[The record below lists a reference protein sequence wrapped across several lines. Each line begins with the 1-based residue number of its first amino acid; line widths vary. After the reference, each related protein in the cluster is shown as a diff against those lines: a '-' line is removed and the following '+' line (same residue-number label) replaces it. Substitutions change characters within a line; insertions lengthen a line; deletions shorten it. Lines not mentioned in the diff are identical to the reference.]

1 MRRRPDIELVVL
13 AREGSAE
20 AAGVLFDRYWTLA
33 WRTAYAVTADRG
45 LADDSAQDSFVKA
58 FAALA
63 RFDETQPFAPWLKRI
78 AINAAVDS
86 LRRSR
91 RLQVVAA
98 EESAFHT
105 WALGESAEDDLRR
118 WAVADA
124 VSALGEAK
132 RVVVVLHYWLDLPL
146 EEIAGVLG
154 LPIGTVAS
162 RLARAKD
169 ELRAVLEEDRVV

>member
-1 MRRRPDIELVVL
+1 MRRRPDTELVVL
-13 AREGSAE
+13 ARNGSHE
-20 AAGVLFDRYWTLA
+20 AAGALFDRYWVLA
-33 WRTAYAVTADRG
+33 WRAAYAVTADRA
-45 LADDSAQDSFVKA
+45 LADDAAQESFVKA
-58 FAALA
+58 FAALD
-63 RFDETQPFAPWLKRI
+63 RFDETQPFPPWRKRI

-86 LRRSR
+86 LRRHR
-91 RLQVVAA
+91 RLEVVHD
-98 EESAFHT
+98 EESVFHA
-105 WALGESAEDDLRR
+105 WALSESAEDDLRR

-124 VSALGEAK
+124 VSALGAAK

-169 ELRAVLEEDRVV
+169 ELRLVLEEQRVV

>member
-1 MRRRPDIELVVL
+1 VRRRPDIELVVL

-20 AAGVLFDRYWTLA
+20 AAGALFDRYWALA
-33 WRTAYAVTADRG
+33 WRTTYAVTADRG
-45 LADDSAQDSFVKA
+45 LADDAAQEAFVKA
-58 FAALA
+58 FAALG

-91 RLQVVAA
+91 RLEVVSDD
-98 EESAFHT
+98 ESAFHT

-124 VSALGEAK
+124 VAALGTGK

-146 EEIAGVLG
+146 DEIATAMDVRV
-154 LPIGTVAS
+154 GTVKSLIS
-162 RLARAKD
+162 RGLDSLAVD
-169 ELRAVLEEDRVV
+169 LEVDR

>member
-1 MRRRPDIELVVL
+1 VRRRPDTELVVL
-13 AREGSAE
+13 AREGSTE
-20 AAGVLFDRYWTLA
+20 AAGALFDRYWVLA
-33 WRTAYAVTADRG
+33 WRTAYAVTADQA
-45 LADDSAQDSFVKA
+45 LADDAGQEAFVKA
-58 FAALA
+58 FAALE
-63 RFDETQPFAPWLKRI
+63 RFDDTQPFAPWLKRI

-91 RLQVVAA
+91 RLEVVHD
-98 EESAFHT
+98 EDSIFHA

-124 VSALGEAK
+124 VAALGAGK

-169 ELRAVLEEDRVV
+169 ELRSVLEAERVV

>member
-13 AREGSAE
+13 TRQGSSE
-20 AAGVLFDRYWTLA
+20 AAGALFDRYWAYA
-33 WRTAYAVTADRG
+33 WRAAYAITAERA
-45 LADDSAQDSFVKA
+45 LADDAAQEAFMKA

-86 LRRSR
+86 LRRHR
-91 RLQVVAA
+91 RLEVVHD
-98 EESAFHT
+98 EESVFHP
-105 WALGESAEDDLRR
+105 WALSESAEDDLRR

-124 VSALGEAK
+124 VSALGAAK

-169 ELRAVLEEDRVV
+169 ELRVVLEGERVV

>member
-1 MRRRPDIELVVL
+1 VRRRPDTELVAV

-20 AAGVLFDRYWTLA
+20 AAGALFDRYWALA
-33 WRTAYAVTADRG
+33 WRTTYAVTADRG
-45 LADDSAQDSFVKA
+45 LAEAFVKA
-58 FAALA
+58 FAALG

-91 RLQVVAA
+91 RLEVISDDQ
-98 EESAFHT
+98 SAFHT

-124 VSALGEAK
+124 VAALGTGK

>member
-1 MRRRPDIELVVL
+1 MQGRPDTELVVL
-13 AREGSAE
+13 ARNGSSE
-20 AAGVLFDRYWTLA
+20 AAGALFDRYWTLA

-45 LADDSAQDSFVKA
+45 LADDAGQEAFVKA
-58 FAALA
+58 LAALH
-63 RFDETQPFAPWLKRI
+63 RFDETQAFAPWLKRI
-78 AINAAVDS
+78 VINAAVDC

-91 RLQVVAA
+91 RLEVVHD
-98 EESAFHT
+98 EKSAFHG
-105 WALGESAEDDLRR
+105 WSLSESAEDDLRR
-118 WAVADA
+118 WAVTDA
-124 VSALGEAK
+124 VAALGAAK

-169 ELRAVLEEDRVV
+169 ELRLLLEEERVV

>member
-1 MRRRPDIELVVL
+1 MRTRPDTELVVL
-13 AREGSAE
+13 AREGSTE
-20 AAGVLFDRYWTLA
+20 AAGALFDRYWVLA
-33 WRTAYAVTADRG
+33 WRAAYAVTADRG
-45 LADDSAQDSFVKA
+45 LADDAAQDAFVKA
-58 FAALA
+58 FAALD
-63 RFDETQPFAPWLKRI
+63 RFDETQSFPPWLRRI

-91 RLQVVAA
+91 RLEVVHD
-98 EESAFHT
+98 EESTFHA

-124 VSALGEAK
+124 VAALGAAK

-162 RLARAKD
+162 RLARAKE
-169 ELRAVLEEDRVV
+169 ELRLVLEEDRVV